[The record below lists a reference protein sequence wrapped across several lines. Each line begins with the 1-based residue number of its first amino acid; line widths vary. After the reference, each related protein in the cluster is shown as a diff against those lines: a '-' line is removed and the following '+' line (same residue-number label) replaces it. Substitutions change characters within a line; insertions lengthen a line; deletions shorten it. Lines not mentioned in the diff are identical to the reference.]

1 MGTFACTTLQHLIL
15 RDSVGLTWFD
25 YVWLFSW
32 QCFPSSPATHTV
44 VADRS
49 SLESQVL
56 EKRPSWK
63 DWHDASLME
72 MCRRPWRTRRW
83 ANQLAVGQHFATLK
97 HGIAW
102 PRSWQ
107 TGIYWNNMN
116 EYFEFY
122 IFELW
127 VNRSLFTNI
136 THTHIYIYTY
146 YVYMFV
152 SLLGT
157 RGEQVMCCRYSCQNG
172 QAILAQVSLPS
183 LCLCR
188 KTCFPLFAVMAAIDS
203 TSSPMDPYGMWYCG
217 FILGVGRG
225 FFGGASDASAHP
237 DGRAYIGGWAD
248 KENPS
253 KKRYLVVWLP
263 GSVGG
268 PPLGTQKRGP
278 HSSNL
283 CSGDAWH
290 PDPGPIPPDQ
300 GRSDSSPN
308 PLEPYLR

>member
-1 MGTFACTTLQHLIL
+1 MCEVHVCWELLFIWLAELTALLDVSLCVWGDPDPGTEVQEQSGFLAVEVLGCSAVTPAPERMKRIGMGTFACTTLQHLIL

-102 PRSWQ
+102 PRPWQ

-136 THTHIYIYTY
+136 THTHTYILCIY
-146 YVYMFV
+146 V
-152 SLLGT
+152 
-157 RGEQVMCCRYSCQNG
+157 
-172 QAILAQVSLPS
+172 
-183 LCLCR
+183 
-188 KTCFPLFAVMAAIDS
+188 CFFAWNS
-203 TSSPMDPYGMWYCG
+203 W
-217 FILGVGRG
+217 R
-225 FFGGASDASAHP
+225 ASNVLS
-237 DGRAYIGGWAD
+237 I
-248 KENPS
+248 
-253 KKRYLVVWLP
+253 
-263 GSVGG
+263 
-268 PPLGTQKRGP
+268 
-278 HSSNL
+278 
-283 CSGDAWH
+283 
-290 PDPGPIPPDQ
+290 
-300 GRSDSSPN
+300 
-308 PLEPYLR
+308 